1 MEDVVW
7 LRKHCDSGGKGAG
20 TVPVRRCNKKKSIR
34 VMDGFACF
42 GGCAV
47 CRGVVRQVFGG
58 RLPR

>member
-34 VMDGFACF
+34 VMDGFACSF
-42 GGCAV
+42 YRVV
-47 CRGVVRQVFGG
+47 CRGVVRKSLLR

>member
-1 MEDVVW
+1 MEGVVW
-7 LRKHCDSGGKGAG
+7 LRNYRDLDGRGTG
-20 TVPVRRCNKKKSIR
+20 TVFVRRCNKKKSIR

-42 GGCAV
+42 WGCAV